1 MRILCNIFFKTVYGN
16 IFNTKRTKNA
26 KVKTILQLE
35 ALECGAACLAMI
47 LSYHKKFVSLEQMRI
62 DCAISKNGSTAKN
75 LIIAAQKHG
84 LRAQGLKIEPWALQS
99 NVNFPC
105 ILHWNFNHFV
115 VLTGFKKNSAI
126 IIDPANGPCVVNKK
140 KFSECFTGIC
150 IDLKP
155 SKNFKP
161 TGKPKST
168 TKFIANLI
176 KNSMAAFC
184 FFAIISF
191 FSIAINLT
199 KPGLLQV
206 LVDRILTN
214 QNSDWLVGFCALSI
228 ALAAAELATIWLK
241 SVHFLKIKGKL
252 AAESSCK
259 FIWKILNLPLIFF
272 ANRFTGEINLRK
284 QFNQSIASQIIGCLA
299 PLAIDAATI
308 LICVFIMT
316 RHSLSLTFITLI
328 TIASTI
334 LISNFISKKI
344 ANAEKIKLK
353 NEGKLASITIAGLN
367 NIETI
372 KTNAIENKFFQT
384 WASAHAK
391 LNSQNFKYINI
402 SEKIGSLP
410 KLMANLNFK
419 ILLVAGAFFV
429 IKQKMTV
436 GMIVSFSMF
445 LKMITKP
452 LNNFLQT
459 NNTLQNMKTKIEH
472 IEDVK
477 NYSKHNKSTQKNSFK
492 QPLNGKIEIKNLN
505 FSYFKNDPKPI
516 IKNFNL
522 FVEPGEKIAIV
533 GPSGCGKTTIAK
545 LICGL
550 YIPTSGEILF
560 NGLQINK
567 IDEAMF
573 KNSVFL
579 AQSQPFFFKDTIK
592 NNLKMFNDK
601 ISDLEMIEATKKA
614 QIFDDIMQQGG
625 FDCEIMH
632 ECSNF
637 SDGQKQQLEI
647 ARAFLQQPKILIF
660 DEATSALD
668 LKTESEILKK
678 IFNQNCSFIF
688 FTHTIKT
695 KNNFFTK
702 IKLI

>member
-1 MRILCNIFFKTVYGN
+1 MCDIFFKTTYSN
-16 IFNTKRTKNA
+16 IFKTKRTKNA

-35 ALECGAACLAMI
+35 ALECGAACLAMV
-47 LSYHKKFVSLEQMRI
+47 LSYHRKFVSLEQMRI

-75 LIIAAQKHG
+75 IIIAAQKHG
-84 LRAQGLKIEPWALQS
+84 LHAQGLKIEPWALRS
-99 NVNFPC
+99 NVNLPC

-126 IIDPANGPCVVNKK
+126 IIDPANGPCVISKK

-150 IDLKP
+150 IDIKP
-155 SKNFKP
+155 GKNFKP

-168 TKFIANLI
+168 TKFIKKLV
-176 KNSMAAFC
+176 KNSLSAFC
-184 FFAIISF
+184 FFAIISS
-191 FSIAINLT
+191 FSIIINLT

-206 LVDRILTN
+206 LIDRILTH
-214 QNSDWLVGFCALSI
+214 QNSEWLFGFCAISI

-259 FIWKILNLPLIFF
+259 FVWKILNLPLIFF

-284 QFNQSIASQIIGCLA
+284 QFNQSIASQIVGCLA
-299 PLAIDAATI
+299 PLAADAATI
-308 LICVFIMT
+308 LICIFIMAKQN
-316 RHSLSLTFITLI
+316 LSLTFIVLL
-328 TIASTI
+328 TIALTI
-334 LISNFISKKI
+334 LISNLISKKI
-344 ANAEKIKLK
+344 SNIEKIKLK

-372 KTNAIENKFFQT
+372 KTNALENKFFQN

-391 LNSQNFKYINI
+391 LNSQHFKYVNI

-410 KLMANLNFK
+410 KLMANFNFK

-429 IKQKMTV
+429 IKQKLTI
-436 GMIVSFSMF
+436 GMIVSFNMF

-477 NYSKHNKSTQKNSFK
+477 NYGKHNKTTQKNVSTK
-492 QPLNGKIEIKNLN
+492 PLNGKIEIKNLN

-516 IKNFNL
+516 IKNFSL
-522 FVEPGEKIAIV
+522 IVEPGEKIAII

-545 LICGL
+545 LLCGL

-567 IDEAMF
+567 IDETLF

-579 AQSQPFFFKDTIK
+579 AQSQPLFFKDTIK

-601 ISDLEMIEATKKA
+601 ISDIEMIEATKKA
-614 QIFDDIMQQGG
+614 QIFDDIMQKGG

-632 ECSNF
+632 KGNNF

-660 DEATSALD
+660 DEATSSLD
-668 LKTESEILKK
+668 WKTESEILKK

-688 FTHTIKT
+688 LTHAIKN
-695 KNNFFTK
+695 KNNFFKK
-702 IKLI
+702 IQLI